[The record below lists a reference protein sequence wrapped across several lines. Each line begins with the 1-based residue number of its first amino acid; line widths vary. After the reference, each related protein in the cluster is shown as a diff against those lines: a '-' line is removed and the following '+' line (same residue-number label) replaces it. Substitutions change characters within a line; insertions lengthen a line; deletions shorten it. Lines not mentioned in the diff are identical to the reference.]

1 MKNSDIILDV
11 KNLSKTYSVE
21 KGFFKKKVG
30 SLKAVDN
37 INLELYKGE
46 TFGLVGESGC
56 GKSTLGMSILD
67 GNIDSANL
75 KVSDKYKINN
85 LATDFTYQINNT

>member
-1 MKNSDIILDV
+1 MSEIHIISKMKNSDIILDV

-30 SLKAVDN
+30 SLRAVDN

-67 GNIDSANL
+67 GNIDSG
-75 KVSDKYKINN
+75 SIKYNFDGKK
-85 LATDFTYQINNT
+85 LEFS